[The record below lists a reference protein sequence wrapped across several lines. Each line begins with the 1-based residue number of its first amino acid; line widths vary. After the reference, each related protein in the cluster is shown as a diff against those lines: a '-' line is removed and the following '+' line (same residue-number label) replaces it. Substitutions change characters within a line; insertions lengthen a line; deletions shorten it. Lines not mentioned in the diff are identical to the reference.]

1 MTQLLLVYYAAL
13 LFYANDENTGDYNEK
28 SKRRYF
34 KVYAYFACICPK
46 TFNIFFFNQLHLF
59 MSKAHEEPSPDELRK
74 YLEYTEELWREYN
87 SLLHSE
93 RIIEISEEVITQF
106 SEIMAY
112 DEEIFFDNRIQIE
125 KLTEI
130 GFLAFDFKNGD
141 TLRGYRFKTVLMG
154 IEYFEWYLKYLKN
167 EISKNSFREES
178 LLNAIDRI
186 MENVAMLKLV
196 FEDLLKEEGVQPH
209 HFERRFDNI
218 YGLLNDFYEYC
229 NNKVVFIDK

>member
-1 MTQLLLVYYAAL
+1 
-13 LFYANDENTGDYNEK
+13 
-28 SKRRYF
+28 
-34 KVYAYFACICPK
+34 
-46 TFNIFFFNQLHLF
+46 
-59 MSKAHEEPSPDELRK
+59 
-74 YLEYTEELWREYN
+74 
-87 SLLHSE
+87 
-93 RIIEISEEVITQF
+93 
-106 SEIMAY
+106 
-112 DEEIFFDNRIQIE
+112 
-125 KLTEI
+125 
-130 GFLAFDFKNGD
+130 
-141 TLRGYRFKTVLMG
+141 MG